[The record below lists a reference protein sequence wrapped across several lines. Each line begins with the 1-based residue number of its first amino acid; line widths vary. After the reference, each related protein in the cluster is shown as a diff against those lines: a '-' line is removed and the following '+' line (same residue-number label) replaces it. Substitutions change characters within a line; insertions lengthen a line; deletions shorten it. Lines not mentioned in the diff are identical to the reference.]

1 MQRQLTLN
9 DALGI
14 DRLGDELL
22 GQLTGLGFG
31 DDPPDD
37 VTREDVDDDEQLV
50 VDAPLRAG
58 EFGVGVGPE
67 RPAVF
72 RSVGFSGP
80 PSEPDVRL
88 SSLCRVRHN
97 GGYVE

>member
-1 MQRQLTLN
+1 VQRQLTLN

-67 RPAVF
+67 RPSSIPAGGLLRPVS
-72 RSVGFSGP
+72 RTGRAASTAM
-80 PSEPDVRL
+80 PS
-88 SSLCRVRHN
+88 SA
-97 GGYVE
+97 